1 MRLSSPFAVILACA
15 LGNVVSRSL
24 PRASSNP
31 AAVTGTRKTSM
42 FKNLAG
48 LPPIPNAAQIS
59 AATLPVDD
67 IQGDILIGMHKLQQL
82 FFFFAINDPATF
94 KTHLANDIA
103 PIVASASQLS
113 NVTAQPLVALNI
125 AFSQTGLTALGITDN
140 LNDAAFSAGQVND
153 INNLGETTDTC
164 DQQSL
169 IDQQVTFL
177 ESLFGSSITTLHTLD
192 ASVRPGAEAG
202 HEPFG
207 FVDGIAQPALNG
219 FHDPLP
225 GQIVV
230 DPGVIIVG
238 ATNDAIARPAWATGG
253 SFLVFRQL
261 QQLVPEFNK
270 FMLDNA
276 PPFEGKTLA
285 QRAALFGAR
294 IVGRWKSG
302 APVDLAPVND
312 DPALGA
318 DPLRNN
324 NFDFTHPD
332 SDITSDQSHCPFSA
346 HIRKVRPR
354 ADLNGAAP
362 ANTILRSGIPFGPE
376 VSDDEAAS
384 NTTTQLR
391 GLAFVAYQA
400 QIAKGFQFLQRAWSN
415 NANFPP
421 RKNVSPGFDVI
432 IGQNKSAVRTTVGL
446 DVNNPT
452 AAISIPQQFV
462 VSNGGEYFFSP
473 PISALST
480 IFAA

>member
-1 MRLSSPFAVILACA
+1 
-15 LGNVVSRSL
+15 
-24 PRASSNP
+24 
-31 AAVTGTRKTSM
+31 M

-48 LPPIPNAAQIS
+48 LPPVPNAQQVS
-59 AATLPVDD
+59 AAALPVDD

-82 FFFFAINDPATF
+82 FVFFGINDPATF

-103 PIVASASQLS
+103 PIVASSAQLA
-113 NVTAQPLVALNI
+113 NVSTQPLVALNI
-125 AFSQTGLTALGITDN
+125 AFSQSGLTALGVTDN
-140 LNDAAFSAGQVND
+140 LGDAAFSAGQVND
-153 INNLGETTDTC
+153 INNLGETTDTWVPAFVGTSVHGVILLAS
-164 DQQSL
+164 DDQSL
-169 IDQQVTFL
+169 IDQQVGFL
-177 ESLFGSSITTLHTLD
+177 DSLFGSSITTLHTLEG
-192 ASVRPGAEAG
+192 SVRPGAEAG

-238 ATNDAIARPAWATGG
+238 GTNDAIARPSWATGG
-253 SFLVFRQL
+253 SFLVFREL

-302 APVDLAPVND
+302 APIDLAPLDD

-318 DPLRNN
+318 DPQRNN
-324 NFDFTHPD
+324 NFDFTHPG

-400 QIAKGFQFLQRAWSN
+400 QIARGFQFLQRAWSN
-415 NANFPP
+415 NPNFPP
-421 RKNVSPGFDVI
+421 RKSVSPGFDVI

-446 DVNNPT
+446 DVNKPT
-452 AAISIPQQFV
+452 ASISVPQQFV
-462 VSNGGEYFFSP
+462 VSRGGEYFFSP
-473 PISALST
+473 PISALTS
-480 IFAA
+480 ILVA